1 MRILGVVLLAVLF
14 TSGRSYAQEHHHSQ
28 ELVRRISVS
37 GEGLVRV
44 QPDMATVRFGVV
56 TIADDPQ
63 EAQRLNTEAAA
74 RAMNAV
80 RALGVEEKSIQ
91 LETLRLQPH
100 REWVDERRR
109 YEEKGFEAV
118 RQVVV
123 VIDNLDKLPELIS
136 RVVQE
141 GANRLNEIAYDMKD
155 RDAARNEALTE
166 AVNKARDKAS
176 LIARTLG
183 VELGPVEQVNE
194 QNYDYPRPVF
204 RAELQDAAAK
214 DSLSDADAYAAG
226 EIEVRVSVHTVFTI
240 K

>member
-1 MRILGVVLLAVLF
+1 MRYLAIVLFNVLLMG
-14 TSGRSYAQEHHHSQ
+14 GRAYAQDHHHPEEQ
-28 ELVRRISVS
+28 VRRITVS

-56 TIADDPQ
+56 TVADDPQ

-74 RAMNAV
+74 RAMNSV
-80 RALGVEEKSIQ
+80 RALGVEERNIR

-100 REWVDERRR
+100 REWVDEKRR
-109 YEEKGFEAV
+109 YEERGFEAI

-123 VIDNLDKLPELIS
+123 QVDDLDKLPQLIS
-136 RVVQE
+136 GVVQE
-141 GANRLNEIAYDMKD
+141 GANRLNVISYDLKE
-155 RDAARNEALTE
+155 RDAALDEALTE
-166 AVNKARDKAS
+166 AINNARDKAR

-183 VELGPVEQVNE
+183 EELGPVEQVNE
-194 QNYDYPRPVF
+194 QMYDFPRPVF

-214 DSLSDADAYAAG
+214 ESLSEADAYAAG

-240 K
+240 E